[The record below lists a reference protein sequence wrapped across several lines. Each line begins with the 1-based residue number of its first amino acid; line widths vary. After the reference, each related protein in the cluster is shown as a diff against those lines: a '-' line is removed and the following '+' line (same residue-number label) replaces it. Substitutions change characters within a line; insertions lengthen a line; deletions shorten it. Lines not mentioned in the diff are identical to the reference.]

1 MRTDGSAYSVYVAT
15 EELMTNVEVVE
26 RLKKNN
32 EAEHAAIDLY
42 QATFFRTVSPLVL
55 LERKQPAAAHAG
67 CQLCSSLKTVIM
79 FGLETQLSSCIR
91 LPPSGY

>member
-42 QATFFRTVSPLVL
+42 QATFFRSVSPRPCGRGSNMLVL
-55 LERKQPAAAHAG
+55 MQ
-67 CQLCSSLKTVIM
+67 VD
-79 FGLETQLSSCIR
+79 SC
-91 LPPSGY
+91 GT

>member
-42 QATFFRTVSPLVL
+42 QATFFRSVSP
-55 LERKQPAAAHAG
+55 RP
-67 CQLCSSLKTVIM
+67 C
-79 FGLETQLSSCIR
+79 
-91 LPPSGY
+91 